1 MSNTPGKK
9 ISEMSD
15 EQLRE
20 IAGGSC
26 TVTDIQ
32 DALQQLQQSY
42 DTLVDFTAYVVG
54 RVAGEPPQ

>member
-42 DTLVDFTAYVVG
+42 DTLVDFTSYVIG